1 MPSTVAPGA
10 EFTVRVRLA
19 RQELAPTEGTVHA
32 AQTVH
37 VDAER
42 PVSVQVYAKD
52 NVQVLETD
60 AKVFGLPAG
69 DWASELT
76 FRARALAAG
85 PVACRSC
92 CARAGCP
99 SPR

>member
-1 MPSTVAPGA
+1 MKAATAAELAAEMPSTVTPGS

-19 RQELAPTEGTVHA
+19 RQGLAPTEGTTHA

-37 VDAER
+37 INAER

-60 AKVFGLPAG
+60 AKVFGLPCG
-69 DWASELT
+69 GL
-76 FRARALAAG
+76 G
-85 PVACRSC
+85 Q
-92 CARAGCP
+92 
-99 SPR
+99 

>member
-1 MPSTVAPGA
+1 M
-10 EFTVRVRLA
+10 RVRLA
-19 RQELAPTEGTVHA
+19 RQGLAPTEGTVHA

-60 AKVFGLPAG
+60 AKVFGLPSG
-69 DWASELT
+69 GL
-76 FRARALAAG
+76 G
-85 PVACRSC
+85 Q
-92 CARAGCP
+92 
-99 SPR
+99 